1 MNTWADPLIEFWRGH
16 RGFRFNVHPEDLD
29 TFYRFDPH
37 WAADPESAS
46 TTPPIHSDRFLGEVG
61 ERFIT
66 SLKPVP
72 YCGDL
77 RSAKA
82 IVLLLNPGFHPGDHL
97 AEQNPAYLDAINGTT
112 EQRFRGGLNDYP
124 LFVLN
129 PEFAASPGYAW
140 WAKKFAGLATEIQR
154 QAGLSKT
161 EAFKRIAQRVAT
173 LELVPYHSRSLGIR
187 KFERSLA
194 SYSAAR
200 DAIGRLLRVQANGS
214 PTVIV
219 TRGAGHWIDAPSR
232 PAAEQKGWIIY
243 SAGQARGASLGPAT
257 AGGAAL
263 LEACLHAP

>member
-1 MNTWADPLIEFWRGH
+1 MSSWADPLIEFWRGH

-29 TFYRFDPH
+29 TFDRLDPR
-37 WAADPESAS
+37 WGADPEAAS
-46 TTPPIHSDRFLGEVG
+46 TTPTTHSDRFLGEVK

-66 SLKPVP
+66 SLRPVP

-97 AEQNPAYLDAINGTT
+97 AEQNPAYLDALHQAT
-112 EQRFRGGLNDYP
+112 EQRFHGRLSDYP

-140 WAKKFAGLATEIQR
+140 WAKKFAGLATEVQR

-161 EAFKRIAQRVAT
+161 KAFKRIAQRVAT
-173 LELVPYHSRSLGIR
+173 MELVPYHSRSLGIT

-194 SYSAAR
+194 SYHAAR
-200 DAIGRLLRVQANGS
+200 DAIRRLLRAKGDGLPS
-214 PTVIV
+214 VII
-219 TRGAGHWIDAPSR
+219 TRGAGHWIDAASR

-243 SAGQARGASLGPAT
+243 SAGQARGASPGPGT
-257 AGGAAL
+257 EGGAAL
-263 LEACLHAP
+263 LEACLQAP